1 MSEFNLA
8 QLNTLQNQ
16 AECLYTEPT
25 INACITQMA
34 ADIAGDIGE
43 ALPIICC
50 VMNGG
55 LPFYS
60 QLLRQWT
67 FPLQCDYLQTSRYGN
82 DRQGNDT
89 HGSDLIWQAL
99 PKLSFAQRTVLVV
112 DDILDQGETLESI
125 VNACRTQGASRVLTA
140 VLVEKQHDRK
150 TSTLRPDYV
159 GLTVPDRYVFGYG
172 MDYQGYFRN
181 LTSIYALP

>member
-1 MSEFNLA
+1 MSELTLT
-8 QLNTLQNQ
+8 QLQKLQDQ
-16 AECLYTEPT
+16 AECLYTEVQ
-25 INACITQMA
+25 IDACITQMA
-34 ADIAGDIGE
+34 AAIAQDIADS
-43 ALPIICC
+43 LPIICC

-60 QLLRQWT
+60 QLLRHWM

-82 DRQGNDT
+82 DTQG
-89 HGSDLIWQAL
+89 SELIWQAL
-99 PKLSFAQRTVLVV
+99 PKLSFEQRTVLIV

-140 VLVEKQHDRK
+140 VLVEKQHARK
-150 TSTLRPDYV
+150 TSELRPTYA

>member
-1 MSEFNLA
+1 MNQSTLT
-8 QLNTLQNQ
+8 QLITLQNQ
-16 AECLYTEPT
+16 AECLYTESEIDT
-25 INACITQMA
+25 CITQMA
-34 ADIAGDIGE
+34 AQIAGDI
-43 ALPIICC
+43 ADSIPIICC

-60 QLLRQWT
+60 QLLRQWD

-82 DRQGNDT
+82 ETQG
-89 HGSDLIWQAL
+89 SELIWQAL
-99 PKLSFAQRTVLVV
+99 PKLSFAQRTVLIV

-125 VNACRTQGASRVLTA
+125 VNACRTQGASRVLSA
-140 VLVEKQHDRK
+140 VLVEKQHARK
-150 TSTLRPDYV
+150 TSTLQPNYV
-159 GLTVPDRYVFGYG
+159 GFTVPDRYVFGYG

>member
-1 MSEFNLA
+1 MSELSQS
-8 QLNTLQNQ
+8 QLTTLQNQ
-16 AECLYTEPT
+16 AECLYTAEQVDT
-25 INACITQMA
+25 CITQMA
-34 ADIAGDIGE
+34 TRIAHDIAD
-43 ALPIICC
+43 AQPIICC

-55 LPFYS
+55 MPFCS
-60 QLLRQWT
+60 QLLRHWT

-82 DRQGNDT
+82 ATQ
-89 HGSDLIWQAL
+89 GSDLIWQAL
-99 PKLSFAQRTVLVV
+99 PKLDFTQRTVLIV
-112 DDILDQGETLESI
+112 DDILDQGETLQSI

-150 TSTLRPDYV
+150 TSELRADYV
-159 GLTVPDRYVFGYG
+159 GLQVPDRYVFGCG